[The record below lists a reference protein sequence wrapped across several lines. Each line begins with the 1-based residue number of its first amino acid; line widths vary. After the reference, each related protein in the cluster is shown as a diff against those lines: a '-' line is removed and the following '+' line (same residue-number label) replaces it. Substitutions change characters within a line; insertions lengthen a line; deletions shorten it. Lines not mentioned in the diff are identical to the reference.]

1 MADITLKN
9 LIILLSA
16 KPGTT
21 NVEMARNYSV
31 FIFISS
37 SVFLLSFFKFRLTKL
52 KNVSLTSSLSL
63 YLYYL

>member
-37 SVFLLSFFKFRLTKL
+37 SVFLLSFF
-52 KNVSLTSSLSL
+52 
-63 YLYYL
+63 